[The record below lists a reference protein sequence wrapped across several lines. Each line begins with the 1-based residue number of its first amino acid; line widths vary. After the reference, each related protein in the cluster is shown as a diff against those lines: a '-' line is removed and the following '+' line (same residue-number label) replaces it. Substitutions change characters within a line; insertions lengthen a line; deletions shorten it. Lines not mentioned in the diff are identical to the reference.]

1 MVNSRRYSMDS
12 KETWKLMQEH
22 WELVGLIQANA
33 NTLTYIDEVREEF
46 NGVMRE
52 SAALTRLETR
62 LINILKDDIKISKT
76 SKQLDAIAGVKTSNV
91 LSFEE
96 SKMLKK

>member
-1 MVNSRRYSMDS
+1 MDN

-33 NTLTYIDEVREEF
+33 NTLTYIDEIREEF

-52 SAALTRLETR
+52 SAALTRLETL
-62 LINILKDDIKISKT
+62 LINILKDDIKKSQKT

>member
-1 MVNSRRYSMDS
+1 MDN

-52 SAALTRLETR
+52 SAALTRLEKR
-62 LINILKDDIKISKT
+62 LINILKDDIKKSQKT

>member
-1 MVNSRRYSMDS
+1 MDN

-52 SAALTRLETR
+52 SAALTRLETH
-62 LINILKDDIKISKT
+62 LINILKDDIKKSQKT

>member
-1 MVNSRRYSMDS
+1 MDN

-62 LINILKDDIKISKT
+62 LINILKDDIKKSRKT

>member
-1 MVNSRRYSMDS
+1 MDN

-62 LINILKDDIKISKT
+62 LINILKDDIKKSQKT
-76 SKQLDAIAGVKTSNV
+76 SKQLDTIAGVKTSNV

>member
-1 MVNSRRYSMDS
+1 MDN

-33 NTLTYIDEVREEF
+33 NTLNYIDEVREEF
-46 NGVMRE
+46 DGVMRE
-52 SAALTRLETR
+52 IASLTRLETR
-62 LINILKDDIKISKT
+62 LINILKDDIKKSQKT

>member
-1 MVNSRRYSMDS
+1 MDN

-62 LINILKDDIKISKT
+62 LINILKDDIKKSQKT
-76 SKQLDAIAGVKTSNV
+76 SKQLDAIAGVKTSHV

>member
-1 MVNSRRYSMDS
+1 MDN

-22 WELVGLIQANA
+22 WELVGHIQANA
-33 NTLTYIDEVREEF
+33 NTLNYIDEVRKEF

-52 SAALTRLETR
+52 SASLTRLETH
-62 LINILKDDIKISKT
+62 LINIMKDDIKKSQKT

-91 LSFEE
+91 LSLEK

>member
-1 MVNSRRYSMDS
+1 MDN

-33 NTLTYIDEVREEF
+33 NTLTYIDKVREEF

-62 LINILKDDIKISKT
+62 LINILKDDIKKSQKT

>member
-1 MVNSRRYSMDS
+1 MDN

-62 LINILKDDIKISKT
+62 LINILKDDIKKSQKT
-76 SKQLDAIAGVKTSNV
+76 SKQLDAIAGVKNSNV

>member
-1 MVNSRRYSMDS
+1 MDN

-33 NTLTYIDEVREEF
+33 NTLNYIDEVREEF
-46 NGVMRE
+46 DGVMRE
-52 SAALTRLETR
+52 SASLTRLETR
-62 LINILKDDIKISKT
+62 LINILKDDIKKSQKT

-91 LSFEE
+91 LSLEK

>member
-1 MVNSRRYSMDS
+1 MDS

-62 LINILKDDIKISKT
+62 LINILKDDIKKSQKT
-76 SKQLDAIAGVKTSNV
+76 SKQLDGIAGVKTSNV

>member
-1 MVNSRRYSMDS
+1 MDN

-62 LINILKDDIKISKT
+62 LINILKDDIKKSQKT
-76 SKQLDAIAGVKTSNV
+76 SKQLDAIDGVKTSNL
-91 LSFEE
+91 LSFE
-96 SKMLKK
+96 

>member
-1 MVNSRRYSMDS
+1 MDN

-33 NTLTYIDEVREEF
+33 NTLAYIDEVREEF

-52 SAALTRLETR
+52 SSALTRLETR
-62 LINILKDDIKISKT
+62 LINILKDDIKKSQKT

-96 SKMLKK
+96 SKMLKI

>member
-1 MVNSRRYSMDS
+1 MDN

-62 LINILKDDIKISKT
+62 LINILKDDIKKSQKT
-76 SKQLDAIAGVKTSNV
+76 SKQLDEIAGVKTSNV

>member
-1 MVNSRRYSMDS
+1 MDN

-33 NTLTYIDEVREEF
+33 NTLTYIDEVRKEF

-62 LINILKDDIKISKT
+62 LINILKDDIKKSQKT

>member
-1 MVNSRRYSMDS
+1 MDN

-62 LINILKDDIKISKT
+62 LINILKDDIKKSQKT
-76 SKQLDAIAGVKTSNV
+76 SKQLDAITGVKTSNV

>member
-1 MVNSRRYSMDS
+1 MDN
-12 KETWKLMQEH
+12 KKTWKLMQEH

-62 LINILKDDIKISKT
+62 LINILKNDIKKSQKT
-76 SKQLDAIAGVKTSNV
+76 SKQLDAIAGVKISNV
-91 LSFEE
+91 FSF
-96 SKMLKK
+96 

>member
-1 MVNSRRYSMDS
+1 MDN

-46 NGVMRE
+46 NGVMHE

-62 LINILKDDIKISKT
+62 LINVLKDDIKKSQKT

>member
-1 MVNSRRYSMDS
+1 MDN

-62 LINILKDDIKISKT
+62 LINVLKDDIKKSQKT
-76 SKQLDAIAGVKTSNV
+76 SKQLDTIAGVKTSNV

>member
-1 MVNSRRYSMDS
+1 MDN

-52 SAALTRLETR
+52 SAALTRLETH
-62 LINILKDDIKISKT
+62 LINVLKDDIKKSQKNFKT
-76 SKQLDAIAGVKTSNV
+76 IRCDSWS
-91 LSFEE
+91 
-96 SKMLKK
+96 

>member
-1 MVNSRRYSMDS
+1 MDN
-12 KETWKLMQEH
+12 KKTWKLMQEH

-62 LINILKDDIKISKT
+62 LINVLKDDIKKSQKT

>member
-1 MVNSRRYSMDS
+1 MDN

-62 LINILKDDIKISKT
+62 LINILKDDIKKSQKT

-91 LSFEE
+91 LSLEE

>member
-1 MVNSRRYSMDS
+1 MDN

-52 SAALTRLETR
+52 SAALTRLETL
-62 LINILKDDIKISKT
+62 LINILKDDIKKSQKT

>member
-1 MVNSRRYSMDS
+1 MDN

-33 NTLTYIDEVREEF
+33 NTLTHIDEVREEF

-62 LINILKDDIKISKT
+62 LINMLKDDIKKSQKT

>member
-1 MVNSRRYSMDS
+1 MDN
-12 KETWKLMQEH
+12 KETWKLIQEH
-22 WELVGLIQANA
+22 WELVGHIQANA
-33 NTLTYIDEVREEF
+33 NTLNYIDEVRKEF

-52 SAALTRLETR
+52 SASLTRLETH
-62 LINILKDDIKISKT
+62 LINIMKDDIKKSQKT

-91 LSFEE
+91 LSLEK

>member
-1 MVNSRRYSMDS
+1 MDN

-62 LINILKDDIKISKT
+62 LINILKDDIKKSQKT

-91 LSFEE
+91 LSFEG

>member
-1 MVNSRRYSMDS
+1 MDN

-33 NTLTYIDEVREEF
+33 NTLNYIDEVREEF
-46 NGVMRE
+46 DGVMRE
-52 SAALTRLETR
+52 SASLTRLETR
-62 LINILKDDIKISKT
+62 LINILKDDIKKSQKT

-91 LSFEE
+91 LNFEK

>member
-1 MVNSRRYSMDS
+1 MDN

-62 LINILKDDIKISKT
+62 LINILKDDIKKSQKT

-96 SKMLKK
+96 SKMLKNKWR

>member
-1 MVNSRRYSMDS
+1 MDN
-12 KETWKLMQEH
+12 KKTWKLMQEH
-22 WELVGLIQANA
+22 WELVGHIQSNA

-62 LINILKDDIKISKT
+62 LINVLKDDIKKSQKI
-76 SKQLDAIAGVKTSNV
+76 SKQLDVIAGVKTSNV

>member
-1 MVNSRRYSMDS
+1 MDS

-33 NTLTYIDEVREEF
+33 NTLTYIDEVWEEF

-62 LINILKDDIKISKT
+62 LINILKDDIKKSQKT

-91 LSFEE
+91 LS
-96 SKMLKK
+96 

>member
-1 MVNSRRYSMDS
+1 MDN

-22 WELVGLIQANA
+22 WELVVLIQANA

-62 LINILKDDIKISKT
+62 LINILKDDIKKSQKI

>member
-1 MVNSRRYSMDS
+1 MDN

-62 LINILKDDIKISKT
+62 LINILKDDIKKSQKI

>member
-1 MVNSRRYSMDS
+1 MDN

-62 LINILKDDIKISKT
+62 L
-76 SKQLDAIAGVKTSNV
+76 DAIAGVKTSNV

>member
-1 MVNSRRYSMDS
+1 MDN

-33 NTLTYIDEVREEF
+33 NTLNYIDEVREEF
-46 NGVMRE
+46 DGVMRE
-52 SAALTRLETR
+52 SASLTRLETR
-62 LINILKDDIKISKT
+62 LINILKDDIKKTKKT

-91 LSFEE
+91 LNFEK

>member
-1 MVNSRRYSMDS
+1 MDN

-62 LINILKDDIKISKT
+62 LINVLKDDIKKSQKT

-96 SKMLKK
+96 SKMLK

>member
-1 MVNSRRYSMDS
+1 MDS

-33 NTLTYIDEVREEF
+33 NTLTYIDEIKEEF

-62 LINILKDDIKISKT
+62 LINILKDDIKKSQKT

>member
-1 MVNSRRYSMDS
+1 MDN

-62 LINILKDDIKISKT
+62 LINILKDDIKKSQKT
-76 SKQLDAIAGVKTSNV
+76 SKQLDAIGGVKTSNV